1 MPRLSACGWILYF
14 RLWRLILARKGSN
27 LKPKLIGGFSALA
40 LICGLAMAPLTSQ
53 AESSKGPRNDGDFP
67 KGLQGNVRHGQAV
80 FEDNCLRCHGLH
92 GDGQGRDAA
101 TLDLKPPSFQ
111 TDSFRAEFGRRAI
124 FTSTALG
131 KLGTHMPTWLKHMD
145 DQDVADVSEYVYQ
158 HFVTRQLAPVNP

>member
-1 MPRLSACGWILYF
+1 MPT
-14 RLWRLILARKGSN
+14 RLIR
-27 LKPKLIGGFSALA
+27 GFSAIAVISVFALA
-40 LICGLAMAPLTSQ
+40 PIPCLADSDTKLRT
-53 AESSKGPRNDGDFP
+53 DDDFP
-67 KGLQGNVRHGQAV
+67 KGMQGNEQHGQAI
-80 FEDNCLRCHGLH
+80 FKETCMRCHGLH
-92 GDGQGRDAA
+92 GDGRGRDAA
-101 TLDLKPPSFQ
+101 TLDLNPPSFR